1 MKNENENEIM
11 DMVKNYLEQY
21 NFPKTGKV
29 RVKRNANGCSVKI
42 GNKAFASCVPTVWDC
57 ISDVERLGELGY
69 SIEHAM
75 ADIEALS

>member
-1 MKNENENEIM
+1 MTQNEKEIRE
-11 DMVKNYLEQY
+11 MVKNYLEQY

-42 GNKAFASCVPTVWDC
+42 GNKAFSSHVPTVWDC
-57 ISDVERLGELGY
+57 VSDVERLGTLGY
-69 SIEHAM
+69 SIEQAM